1 MDLPSREDV
10 ELEVK
15 TELGCLGARAKES
28 LFGLHSLLLFHPR
41 LYCERTRVAGCG
53 NPFHIL
59 MDAVE
64 PSGSV
69 RVVGD
74 CPWYS
79 EARIVEVP
87 CVPVVR
93 GFVVGNRP
101 AGFPEA
107 PVHDRVVGEDYIP
120 VSCGARGSIFP
131 EILIKGTGISTRSY
145 IPFAADSE
153 TLCKASSITPE
164 VSLLCPGIGGGVV
177 FPEILKAAS
186 ILISACSNIPF

>member
-107 PVHDRVVGEDYIP
+107 PVHDRVVGEDHIS
-120 VSCGARGSIFP
+120 VGRGARGSIFP
-131 EILIKGTGISTRSY
+131 EIVITFTPDTARSDISLA
-145 IPFAADSE
+145 PNAE
-153 TLCKASSITPE
+153 ASGL
-164 VSLLCPGIGGGVV
+164 VS
-177 FPEILKAAS
+177 
-186 ILISACSNIPF
+186 